1 MDLNILLVED
11 NKADAHLI
19 QELLK
24 KSSDFSFSLDS
35 CTRLS
40 EGINRLKTKN
50 YDIILLDL
58 SLPDSDIE
66 STVNRMLGIPL
77 KIPVIVLTGLDD
89 KELALKTL
97 KRGFQDYLIKGELNS
112 SILTRSILYGIE
124 RYKHEFEKE
133 KLFDSKFLDEKDK
146 MILNILQDNYKISYK
161 EISEKINLAA
171 STIHNRVQNL
181 INEEIIKKID
191 TIIDPLK
198 VGYKAIAIVSLYG
211 DPLKLKEI
219 AEKLL
224 KFDEIQLVATSGG
237 EYNLILKLILSDEK
251 NLWRFINEKVKIIE
265 GVNPDIKVSSFIDLY
280 KMSYKIRFPI
290 QK

>member
-1 MDLNILLVED
+1 MELSILLIED
-11 NKADAHLI
+11 NKADVRLI
-19 QELLK
+19 EELLK
-24 KSSDFSFSLDS
+24 KSRDFLFSLDS

-40 EGINRLKTKN
+40 EGISRLKTKN

-66 STVNRMLGIPL
+66 STVNRMLRMPL

-97 KRGFQDYLIKGELNS
+97 KRGFQDYLIKGELDS
-112 SILTRSILYGIE
+112 SILTRAILYGIE
-124 RYKHEFEKE
+124 RYKYEFEKD
-133 KLFDSKFLDEKDK
+133 KLLDSKSLDEKDK

-181 INEEIIKKID
+181 INEGIIKKID

-198 VGYKAIAIVSLYG
+198 VGYKTIAIVSLYG
-211 DPLKLKEI
+211 DPLKLKKI
-219 AEKLL
+219 AENFI
-224 KFDEIQLVATSGG
+224 KFDEIQLVATSAG
-237 EYNLILKLILSDEK
+237 EYNLILKLIVSDEK
-251 NLWRFINEKVKIIE
+251 KLWKFINEKIKTIE
-265 GVNPDIKVSSFIDLY
+265 GVNPNINVLSFIDIY
-280 KMSYKIRFPI
+280 KLSHKIRFLI
-290 QK
+290 